1 MHRFVSLA
9 ICLACTPVPPCDT
22 LAVEP
27 CAERA
32 ECTTITAWTV
42 TGTDEEACV
51 DYDAA
56 RVAVGCMEAGVGCDD
71 IVVRS
76 TDPNDPDA
84 PEPPTWSAPQE
95 PLAVPEPRAG
105 REDTRDPR
113 DRADRTDRER
123 RNISVRR
130 PHPRGPGMA
139 R

>member
-1 MHRFVSLA
+1 MHRSLSLA

-84 PEPPTWSAPQE
+84 SYLFSSACLPSGWQIDASEDLPQCA
-95 PLAVPEPRAG
+95 L
-105 REDTRDPR
+105 
-113 DRADRTDRER
+113 
-123 RNISVRR
+123 
-130 PHPRGPGMA
+130 
-139 R
+139 